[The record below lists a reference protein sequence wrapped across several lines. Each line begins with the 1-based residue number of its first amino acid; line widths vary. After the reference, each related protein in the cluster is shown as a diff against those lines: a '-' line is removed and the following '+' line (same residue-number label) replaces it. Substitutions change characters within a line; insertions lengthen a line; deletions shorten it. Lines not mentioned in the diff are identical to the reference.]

1 MEMSI
6 IIVNYNTLDIT
17 QRCIDSIFKNT
28 HNLLY
33 EVILV
38 DNASKDG
45 SIEYFSADTRI
56 KFIESGA
63 NIGFGKA
70 NNLGYKYSTGDVI
83 LFLNS
88 DTVIFNNVLCNMYK
102 RIKQSYES
110 TGLFGALLYDKDKNI
125 TKSYGAFPKW
135 YKEFFPLKNK
145 CICETNVSES
155 KDVDF
160 VSGADLFVKRDC
172 IVKMGLFDPDFFM
185 YYEDT
190 EMAFRYKMGGYNS
203 VILNETGI
211 FHLEGGSPT
220 NSYRRTLTMTQS
232 YFTYLKKTNSPFKW
246 KVIKTLIVM
255 RRLITVWK
263 YNWELREKK
272 EYINRMIHYK

>member
-1 MEMSI
+1 MNMEMSI

-88 DTVIFNNVLCNMYK
+88 DTVIFNNVLCNMYNNFV
-102 RIKQSYES
+102 Y
-110 TGLFGALLYDKDKNI
+110 
-125 TKSYGAFPKW
+125 
-135 YKEFFPLKNK
+135 FFK
-145 CICETNVSES
+145 
-155 KDVDF
+155 
-160 VSGADLFVKRDC
+160 
-172 IVKMGLFDPDFFM
+172 
-185 YYEDT
+185 
-190 EMAFRYKMGGYNS
+190 
-203 VILNETGI
+203 
-211 FHLEGGSPT
+211 
-220 NSYRRTLTMTQS
+220 
-232 YFTYLKKTNSPFKW
+232 
-246 KVIKTLIVM
+246 
-255 RRLITVWK
+255 
-263 YNWELREKK
+263 
-272 EYINRMIHYK
+272 